1 MSNSVTKASG
11 GLGSSSNVGLVGRSG
26 SMSAS
31 DNTDLFPTNDID
43 APGDCEEEQLTLVEM
58 DQIRR
63 SLETEHSALMVNL
76 IKLFITRKNCYSI
89 KV

>member
-43 APGDCEEEQLTLVEM
+43 APGDCEEEQLTLVEK
-58 DQIRR
+58 DRIIR
-63 SLETEHSALMVNL
+63 SLETEVEAQVIGQN
-76 IKLFITRKNCYSI
+76 
-89 KV
+89 